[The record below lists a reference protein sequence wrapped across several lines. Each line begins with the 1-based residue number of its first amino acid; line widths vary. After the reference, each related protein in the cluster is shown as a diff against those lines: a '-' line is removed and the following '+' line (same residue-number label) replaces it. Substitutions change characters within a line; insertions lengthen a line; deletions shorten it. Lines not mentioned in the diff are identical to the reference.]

1 MPPLTHTNSPP
12 YPPLCSRKEGEVP
25 YVNFLLPLFALVERA
40 TVGIFINLE
49 EFRNKFILDP
59 CLFITLQ
66 TLPLTPSAQAGSF
79 AKIACQVI
87 FNARP
92 S

>member
-1 MPPLTHTNSPP
+1 M
-12 YPPLCSRKEGEVP
+12 
-25 YVNFLLPLFALVERA
+25 
-40 TVGIFINLE
+40 GIFINLE
-49 EFRNKFILDP
+49 EFRNKLILDP
-59 CLFITLQ
+59 CIFITLQTHSLAPLNKLQ

-79 AKIACQVI
+79 AKIACQAI